1 MKTVGEMMT
10 AHPRC
15 IAAADSIGEAH
26 RLMKE
31 EKLRHLPVLEHGK
44 LVGLVSERDLL
55 RLEATVDVDQKRDP
69 VSAAMSSPAFWVLA
83 DTPLPAV
90 ASEMRKRAIG
100 CAVVVSEGQVI
111 GIFTTSDAL
120 DALASPDTFRRRA
133 ISVSPVARH
142 RA

>member
-15 IAAADSIGEAH
+15 IDATDPIGEAH

-31 EKLRHLPVLEHGK
+31 EKLRHLPVLDGGV

-55 RLEATVDVDQKRDP
+55 RLEATVDVDQKHDP
-69 VSAAMSSPAFWVLA
+69 VSAAMSSPAFTVLP
-83 DTPLPAV
+83 DMPLRAV
-90 ASEMRKRAIG
+90 ASQMRARGIG
-100 CAVVVSEGQVI
+100 SAVVVSEGRVV

-120 DALASPDTFRRRA
+120 DALASPETFRRRA
-133 ISVSPVARH
+133 IVTAPLAGS